1 MCFHNTDGFAYRA
14 TFYSKVYLKHEFTPK
29 NRKGNKLKQALIK
42 HKMWDYLYEVKICNK
57 AVISYLASSE
67 YDLAARG
74 RHVELFLYQASRR
87 FWDCE
92 ELGANI
98 KIFSLAR
105 NSSRDRT
112 TGE

>member
-1 MCFHNTDGFAYRA
+1 MR
-14 TFYSKVYLKHEFTPK
+14 LKSV
-29 NRKGNKLKQALIK
+29 I
-42 HKMWDYLYEVKICNK
+42 K

-98 KIFSLAR
+98 KYFRLHVSCL
-105 NSSRDRT
+105 NSSRDCI